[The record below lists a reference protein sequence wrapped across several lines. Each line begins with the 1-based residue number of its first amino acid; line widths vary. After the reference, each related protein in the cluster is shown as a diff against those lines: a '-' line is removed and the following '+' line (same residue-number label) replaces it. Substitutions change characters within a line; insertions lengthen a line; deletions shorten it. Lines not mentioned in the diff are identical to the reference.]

1 MIATSKTFS
10 RMITN
15 LGRKDKTIKLLKI
28 TEEDILLLAEQVKT
42 LNRTLNIQ
50 AIEEKTDNLDY
61 IKSNHQKKP

>member
-1 MIATSKTFS
+1 
-10 RMITN
+10 MITN

>member
-1 MIATSKTFS
+1 
-10 RMITN
+10 MITN

-28 TEEDILLLAEQVKT
+28 TEEDILLLAKQVKT